1 MKYFISLLL
10 IVFTNEFCTAQKFST
25 SINAQLSIP
34 QGDYKEANQ
43 DAGYGLRFNFL
54 YKPSYIT
61 PVKLGIELGLQEKA
75 RATEYF
81 SGYVYG
87 YYDEFK
93 VSATSNIFSL
103 MFITR
108 IQSSAPHKLKPF
120 IDVTAGW
127 NVFFSTVNV
136 EDLSYYSGYGG
147 YGGYSPSYSNSS
159 KAHWAFAYGATGGI
173 DIPLNRRDGI
183 GLELKVAYLIGSYTD
198 YLTDPYIDGNGNVSF
213 IQNSSRTNM
222 LIPQAGVRITID

>member
-1 MKYFISLLL
+1 M
-10 IVFTNEFCTAQKFST
+10 
-25 SINAQLSIP
+25 
-34 QGDYKEANQ
+34 
-43 DAGYGLRFNFL
+43 
-54 YKPSYIT
+54 
-61 PVKLGIELGLQEKA
+61 QEKA

-81 SGYVYG
+81 SGNVLG
-87 YYDEFK
+87 YFDNFK

-103 MFITR
+103 MFVTR

-127 NVFFSTVNV
+127 NVFFSTVSV
-136 EDLSYYSGYGG
+136 EDLSYYSGYNG
-147 YGGYSPSYSNSS
+147 YDPSYAHSS
-159 KAHWAFAYGATGGI
+159 KAKWAFAYGAAGGI

-183 GLELKVAYLIGSYTD
+183 GLELKVAYLFGSYSE

-213 IQNSSRTNM
+213 QQNSSRTNM

>member
-1 MKYFISLLL
+1 L
-10 IVFTNEFCTAQKFST
+10 IVFINTFCLAQKFST
-25 SINAQLSIP
+25 SIDAQLSIP
-34 QGDYKEANQ
+34 QSDYKEVNP
-43 DAGYGLRFNFL
+43 DAGYGLRANLLF
-54 YKPSYIT
+54 KPSYIT
-61 PVKLGIELGLQEKA
+61 PVRFGIELGMQEKA

-81 SGYVYG
+81 SGYVLG
-87 YYDEFK
+87 YYDDFK

-103 MFITR
+103 MFVTR

-127 NVFFSTVNV
+127 NVFFSTVSV
-136 EDLSYYSGYGG
+136 EDLSYYSGYN
-147 YGGYSPSYSNSS
+147 GYSPSYSKSS
-159 KAHWAFAYGATGGI
+159 KAKWAFTYGAAGGI

-183 GLELKVAYLIGSYTD
+183 GLELKVAYHVGSYSE

-213 IQNSSRTNM
+213 QQNSSRTNM

>member
-1 MKYFISLLL
+1 MKYLLSMLL
-10 IVFTNEFCTAQKFST
+10 IVYANAFCVAQKFST
-25 SINAQLSIP
+25 SIDAQLAIP
-34 QGDYKEANQ
+34 QSEYKEVNQ

-54 YKPSYIT
+54 YKPGYIT
-61 PVKLGIELGLQEKA
+61 PVKFGIEFGIQEKA
-75 RATEYF
+75 RATQYF
-81 SGYVYG
+81 TGNVLG
-87 YYDEFK
+87 YYDEFE

-103 MFITR
+103 MFVTR
-108 IQSSAPHKLKPF
+108 IQSSEPHKLKPF
-120 IDVTAGW
+120 VDVTAGW

-136 EDLSYYSGYGG
+136 DDVSYYSGYGG
-147 YGGYSPSYSNSS
+147 YGPSYSSSS
-159 KAHWAFAYGATGGI
+159 KANWAFAYGAAGGL

-183 GLELKVAYLIGSYTD
+183 GLELKVAYLIGSYTT